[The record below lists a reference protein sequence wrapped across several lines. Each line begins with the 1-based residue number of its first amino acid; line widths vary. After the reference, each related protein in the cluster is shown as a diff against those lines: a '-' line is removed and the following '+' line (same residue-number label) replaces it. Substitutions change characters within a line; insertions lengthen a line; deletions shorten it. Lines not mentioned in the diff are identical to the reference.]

1 MTDGRSLALFDF
13 DGTLTTKD
21 TMLAYLVHARGWL
34 GVLPGVLLASPWV
47 VGHLLALVPND
58 VAKVRLLTAVIGG
71 RSRSELEASARTF
84 ADRVE
89 GWLRPGAL
97 ERVRWHVEQGHDV
110 LLVSASLDLWVGP
123 WAERHGLRLLSSRAR
138 WDGDTFTGQLLGEN
152 CHGPEKVRR
161 VREVVDPEGYA
172 RRYGYGDSS
181 GDAEML
187 ALCDEIAFRPFR
199 S

>member
-1 MTDGRSLALFDF
+1 ILS
-13 DGTLTTKD
+13 
-21 TMLAYLVHARGWL
+21 
-34 GVLPGVLLASPWV
+34 SPWV
-47 VGHLLALVPND
+47 VGHLLKLVPND
-58 VAKVRLLTAVIGG
+58 VAKVRLLSAVVGG
-71 RSRSELEASARTF
+71 MRRAELEEAARTF

-123 WAERHGLRLLSSRAR
+123 WAERHGLRLLSTRGR
-138 WDGDTFTGQLLGEN
+138 WEGEVFTGQLETAN

-161 VREVVDPEGYA
+161 IREVVDPDAYET
-172 RRYGYGDSS
+172 RYGYGDSS

-187 ALCDEIAFRPFR
+187 AICDEVSFRPFR
-199 S
+199 